1 MKRRKTSISGRVR
14 RLFMAF
20 AFLTTFTVMM
30 IVFTGIYYKVS
41 YQGLIYNIS
50 TASEFNRDFKT
61 DVDLKMYYYVIESR
75 YSEGLPMDEVNE
87 AKALAE
93 KLRESTKDRDSLQAI
108 TSVLDLSCS
117 LEEAMLEIEQTESYD
132 ERQLQLE
139 NNIYVLTALIQE
151 YMYDYLYFE
160 AVQINNIQNELEA
173 RLMLEIIVILIII
186 GSAFIILLNYS
197 RRIGRSVSEPV
208 EKLSRRMQEIGGGD
222 LSPHEPVSSD
232 INEIDTLSTG
242 VEQMVGEMNTLI
254 KEGTDRQ
261 ETLRKTELALL
272 QAQINPHFLYN
283 TMDTIMWLIEAGSS
297 EKAVRMVSDLSDFFR
312 HSLSNGKDVVTLGDE
327 EQQITS
333 YLQIQQVRYKDI
345 LSFSID
351 IDDGIKNLN
360 VPKLTLQPL
369 IENALYHGVKEKRG
383 KGKITVTGK
392 EENGTVILSVK
403 DDGAG
408 ISEERL
414 DELKEAF
421 VTGER
426 IGFGLVTVHERLKL
440 FFGDAYNI
448 DVKSKEGEGT
458 EISLMIRRT
467 DDETV

>member
-1 MKRRKTSISGRVR
+1 
-14 RLFMAF
+14 
-20 AFLTTFTVMM
+20 
-30 IVFTGIYYKVS
+30 
-41 YQGLIYNIS
+41 
-50 TASEFNRDFKT
+50 
-61 DVDLKMYYYVIESR
+61 
-75 YSEGLPMDEVNE
+75 
-87 AKALAE
+87 
-93 KLRESTKDRDSLQAI
+93 
-108 TSVLDLSCS
+108 
-117 LEEAMLEIEQTESYD
+117 
-132 ERQLQLE
+132 
-139 NNIYVLTALIQE
+139 
-151 YMYDYLYFE
+151 
-160 AVQINNIQNELEA
+160 
-173 RLMLEIIVILIII
+173 
-186 GSAFIILLNYS
+186 
-197 RRIGRSVSEPV
+197 
-208 EKLSRRMQEIGGGD
+208 
-222 LSPHEPVSSD
+222 VSSD

-408 ISEERL
+408 ISEDRL